1 MTNNHPSKVTI
12 HWKELDVLRGLAAL
26 LMIVNHVGYNTLHP
40 NAIDGTLG
48 GSLLFISSFAPVLF
62 FFVTGLGYG
71 IQSSQKKK
79 LGHWYVIVNK
89 LIILLLAD
97 LLIHWSNGRLLGL
110 EFLGFI
116 GLSSLVLELIRRS
129 KSPLIYCIIGFVGI
143 FIIRYLIGPIIHS
156 WGYDQRGWWLLDWI
170 IGTSG
175 ISGISYPLSPWMA
188 YPLAGYIVGAAA
200 MGYRDYIQTHRLGVV
215 FGLLMVA
222 GLPAIASLI
231 LLQRGSSF
239 FRWGTVSLGFYII
252 SFAILLVSIAGT
264 LALCRQGRLN
274 IVQEALSLKGIASLA
289 VVPVHYFLIY
299 LVTNMGG
306 TGVSLLSYG
315 MIAIAVLIS
324 SFLLARFV
332 EKLSYII
339 LEIKQQKIVW
349 YGLAAMFVVAAG
361 LTLIYNRESTSL
373 VMLTR
378 TFGQIVL
385 CLLFVIRLPL

>member
-156 WGYDQRGWWLLDWI
+156 WG
-170 IGTSG
+170 
-175 ISGISYPLSPWMA
+175 
-188 YPLAGYIVGAAA
+188 
-200 MGYRDYIQTHRLGVV
+200 
-215 FGLLMVA
+215 
-222 GLPAIASLI
+222 
-231 LLQRGSSF
+231 
-239 FRWGTVSLGFYII
+239 
-252 SFAILLVSIAGT
+252 
-264 LALCRQGRLN
+264 
-274 IVQEALSLKGIASLA
+274 
-289 VVPVHYFLIY
+289 
-299 LVTNMGG
+299 
-306 TGVSLLSYG
+306 
-315 MIAIAVLIS
+315 
-324 SFLLARFV
+324 
-332 EKLSYII
+332 
-339 LEIKQQKIVW
+339 
-349 YGLAAMFVVAAG
+349 
-361 LTLIYNRESTSL
+361 
-373 VMLTR
+373 
-378 TFGQIVL
+378 
-385 CLLFVIRLPL
+385 